1 MILQEITV
9 GKQTKKNE
17 DPKVTPD
24 SNNHLIFEKAFN
36 NLGEKYRPFS
46 IALVNFYMEK
56 NENKFSS
63 FSTFVFFI

>member
-24 SNNHLIFEKAFN
+24 SNNHLIFEKA
-36 NLGEKYRPFS
+36 S
-46 IALVNFYMEK
+46 ITWEK
-56 NENKFSS
+56 NTDLFPLHW
-63 FSTFVFFI
+63 